1 MSRFWKKSSV
11 WSSLIL
17 FFFFKKKSF
26 GKIYNV
32 WHLLESDFK
41 KKILE
46 KEKKILRETLK
57 IKCEKKKDFKCVN
70 CESLKCS

>member
-17 FFFFKKKSF
+17 FFFLKKKVLARF
-26 GKIYNV
+26 ITFDIYLKV
-32 WHLLESDFK
+32 TLK
-41 KKILE
+41 KKVLE